1 MISSF
6 NRGDLDWIF
15 RKNSSV
21 KELLDI
27 GPGQMVESLFLG
39 VFKNSVDVALGD
51 MV

>member
-15 RKNSSV
+15 RKISSV

-27 GPGQMVESLFLG
+27 GVGQVVESLFLE
-39 VFKNSVDVALGD
+39 VFEKCVDVALGD
-51 MV
+51 MA